1 MSVLTCGYQFKV
13 ILSILRKCMYIAHPD
28 TCLCDFLGYVYL
40 LIYCSIL
47 TWKEEP
53 QPTLFDMK
61 PPIRNQSWT
70 VCQHSN
76 WADIKH
82 TPREAQFKSTWPML
96 IFRGSTMLFY
106 RRIPKSP
113 WTRSDYQLV
122 KLGEVWGWWSFWS
135 TMKCDAITGHNIPN
149 QPELTCTLWWTNIA
163 IENGHL

>member
-1 MSVLTCGYQFKV
+1 MSVLTCGCQFKV

-28 TCLCDFLGYVYL
+28 TCLCEFLAYVYL
-40 LIYCSIL
+40 LIDCSIL

-82 TPREAQFKSTWPML
+82 TPMEAQFKSTWPML
-96 IFRGSTMLFY
+96 IPRGSTMLIY
-106 RRIPKSP
+106 RPG
-113 WTRSDYQLV
+113 L
-122 KLGEVWGWWSFWS
+122 WGWACQPACGTHLCGLRGEICYGGSPSHHDGWLVVW
-135 TMKCDAITGHNIPN
+135 NIFYFP
-149 QPELTCTLWWTNIA
+149 
-163 IENGHL
+163 

>member
-1 MSVLTCGYQFKV
+1 MSVLTCACQFKV

-40 LIYCSIL
+40 LIDCSIL

-53 QPTLFDMK
+53 QLFDMK

-82 TPREAQFKSTWPML
+82 TPMEAQFKSTWPML
-96 IFRGSTMLFY
+96 IPRGSTMPIY
-106 RRIPKSP
+106 RPSLCGDELASMCPKSP
-113 WTRSDYQLV
+113 WNFGCFGGTPTRSDYQLV
-122 KLGEVWGWWSFWS
+122 KLGEVWGVGFFGS
-135 TMKCDAITGHNIPN
+135 TMKCDAITGHNIQN
-149 QPELTCTLWWTNIA
+149 QP
-163 IENGHL
+163 